1 MFDKKLLIPIFL
13 VLIFILAILI
23 LPALNLDKPSESV
36 NAGETAQI
44 NTSVTP
50 DAASTETPEKTVQ
63 PTPEQ
68 SAAPANADLRESQ
81 FIISDEILEM
91 IEGTWP
97 IAGSA
102 EDFGVPTIN
111 YIDIDNV
118 SNSTY
123 LTYMTTS
130 TLDEQTAVEQYG
142 TAIFGTAPDTAY
154 SSGTI
159 TDKNG
164 NPISATLDITQVDS
178 TLYVRINFTLP
189 ERLNIAAMLQDEN
202 PWLSDLWYEGFSD
215 DTVFLEG
222 ITKTDNSEISL
233 YRIFD
238 CPPDISA
245 KAFDWYRTAFVDYE
259 NFTETPVRS
268 SAASNISFE
277 CGGSKVVIYDF
288 TDSDMIKVS
297 IISKQ
302 K

>member
-23 LPALNLDKPSESV
+23 LPVLDLDSHSESV

-50 DAASTETPEKTVQ
+50 DIAPTDTPEITVR

-81 FIISDEILEM
+81 FIISDKILES

-97 IAGSA
+97 IAGSV
-102 EDFGVPTIN
+102 EDFGDPTIN
-111 YIDIDNV
+111 YIDIDNI

-130 TLDEQTAVEQYG
+130 TLDEQAAIEQYG

-164 NPISATLDITQVDS
+164 NLISVTLDITQMDN
-178 TLYVRINFTLP
+178 TLYTRINFTLP
-189 ERLNIAAMLQDEN
+189 ERLDIATMLQDEN

-215 DTVFLEG
+215 DTIFLEG
-222 ITKTDNSEISL
+222 ITSPDNGEISL

-238 CPPDISA
+238 CPADISA
-245 KAFDWYRTAFVDYE
+245 RALDWYKTTFADYT
-259 NFTETPVRS
+259 NYTETPVRS
-268 SAASNISFE
+268 STASNISFE
-277 CGGSKVVIYDF
+277 CDGCKVVIYDF